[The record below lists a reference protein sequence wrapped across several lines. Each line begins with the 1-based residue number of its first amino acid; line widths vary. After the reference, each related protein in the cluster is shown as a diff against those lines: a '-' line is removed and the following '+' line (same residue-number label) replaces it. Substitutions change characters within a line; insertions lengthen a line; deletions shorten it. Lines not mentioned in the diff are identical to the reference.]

1 MSNRL
6 STQDISRLLQNPSSD
21 SRADIAA
28 KVAEQYRDSVLND
41 SERQLALDIFRVMIN
56 DAAVRVREALSH
68 NLKATLELPHDLALA
83 LARDVESVAL
93 PMIESSAVLT
103 EDDLIEIVES
113 SNPSKQIAVA
123 RRSDVPVRVAD
134 ALIDSRNDEAV
145 ATLVGNQGAQLT
157 EKALLKVIDGYGDA
171 KQVHEGI
178 VRRAQLPI
186 TVAER
191 LVAVVSESLR
201 DYLVAHHELSPNI
214 AADLVLESR
223 ERATVSLLSSGTDEM
238 DVLKLV
244 RQLKE
249 NGRLTPSLILRALCT
264 GDLALFE
271 AAVAVLA
278 NAPIVNCRTLIH
290 DKGRLGLWSI
300 YMRTGLPER
309 LYPAFRVAV
318 DVARETGY
326 DGGERDNERRVCRM
340 IERIL
345 TQYEDLGQDNL
356 DYLLKKLNQIA
367 A

>member
-6 STQDISRLLQNPSSD
+6 STQDITRLLQDPSTAA
-21 SRADIAA
+21 RADIAG
-28 KVAEQYRDSVLND
+28 KVAGQYRDSVLND
-41 SERQLALDIFRVMIN
+41 TERQIATDIFRVMIK

-68 NLKATLELPHDLALA
+68 NLKATMDLPHDLALA

-93 PMIESSAVLT
+93 PMIESSTVLT
-103 EDDLIEIVES
+103 EDDLVEIVQS
-113 SNPSKQIAVA
+113 SSPSKQVAVA
-123 RRSDVPVRVAD
+123 RRSNVPLRVAD
-134 ALIDSRNDEAV
+134 ALIESRNDEAV
-145 ATLVGNQGAQLT
+145 ATLVGNSGAELT
-157 EKALLKVIDGYGDA
+157 EKALLKVIDGYADA
-171 KQVHEGI
+171 EQVHEGI
-178 VRRAQLPI
+178 VRRQQLPI

-191 LVAVVSESLR
+191 LVAIVSESLR
-201 DYLVAHHELSPNI
+201 DYLVAHHELSPNV
-214 AADLVLESR
+214 AADLILESR
-223 ERATVSLLSSGTDEM
+223 ERATVSLLSTGANEL

-244 RQLKE
+244 RQLQD

-264 GDLALFE
+264 GDLGLFE
-271 AAVAVLA
+271 ASVAVLA
-278 NAPIVNCRTLIH
+278 NAPIVNVRTLIH

-326 DGGERDNERRVCRM
+326 DGGERDSERRVCRM

>member
-1 MSNRL
+1 MPGPR
-6 STQDISRLLQNPSSD
+6 STKGL
-21 SRADIAA
+21 
-28 KVAEQYRDSVLND
+28 
-41 SERQLALDIFRVMIN
+41 
-56 DAAVRVREALSH
+56 
-68 NLKATLELPHDLALA
+68 
-83 LARDVESVAL
+83 
-93 PMIESSAVLT
+93 
-103 EDDLIEIVES
+103 
-113 SNPSKQIAVA
+113 
-123 RRSDVPVRVAD
+123 
-134 ALIDSRNDEAV
+134 
-145 ATLVGNQGAQLT
+145 
-157 EKALLKVIDGYGDA
+157 
-171 KQVHEGI
+171 

-201 DYLVAHHELSPNI
+201 DYLVTHHELSPNV
-214 AADLVLESR
+214 AADLILESR
-223 ERATVSLLSSGTDEM
+223 ERATVSLLSTGADET

-244 RQLKE
+244 RQLQE

-264 GDLALFE
+264 GDLGMFE

-278 NAPIVNCRTLIH
+278 SAPIVNARTLIH

-326 DGGERDNERRVCRM
+326 DGGERDADRRVCRM

>member
-6 STQDISRLLQNPSSD
+6 TAQDINRLLQDPSSS
-21 SRADIAA
+21 SRADIAT
-28 KVAEQYRDSVLND
+28 KVAAQYRDATLNEA
-41 SERQLALDIFRVMIN
+41 ERQIAIDIFRIMIK

-68 NLKATLELPHDLALA
+68 NLKASTDLPHDLALA

-93 PMIESSAVLT
+93 PMIESSTVLT
-103 EDDLIEIVES
+103 EDDLVEIVKS
-113 SNPSKQIAVA
+113 SSPPKQVAVA
-123 RRSDVPVRVAD
+123 RRSSVPARVAD

-145 ATLVGNQGAQLT
+145 ATLMRNEGAQLSET
-157 EKALLKVIDGYGDA
+157 ALHRVIDGYAGA
-171 KQVHEGI
+171 VQVQEGI
-178 VRRAQLPI
+178 VRRTQLPM

-191 LVAVVSESLR
+191 LVTVVSESLR
-201 DYLVAHHELSPNI
+201 DYLVTHHELPPNV
-214 AADLVLESR
+214 AADLILETR
-223 ERATVSLLSSGTDEM
+223 ERATVSLLSPGADDS
-238 DVLKLV
+238 DVMRLV

-264 GDLALFE
+264 GDLGFFE
-271 AAVAVLA
+271 ASVAALS
-278 NAPIVNCRTLIH
+278 NAPIVNARTLIH

-318 DVARETGY
+318 DVARETPY
-326 DGGERDNERRVCRM
+326 DGGERDVERRVCRM